1 MKSKFQ
7 EVSSIN
13 ISSLINENTARIM
26 MSGILNFSARE
37 RFKEVTDLLLENHK
51 VTEIIIE
58 MGQVSDIGTEGMG
71 MLYLLQEKSKKKEK
85 VLRLVHPVGKVKD
98 WLVIANANNIF
109 NLDQGH

>member
-1 MKSKFQ
+1 
-7 EVSSIN
+7 
-13 ISSLINENTARIM
+13 
-26 MSGILNFSARE
+26 
-37 RFKEVTDLLLENHK
+37 
-51 VTEIIIE
+51 
-58 MGQVSDIGTEGMG
+58 